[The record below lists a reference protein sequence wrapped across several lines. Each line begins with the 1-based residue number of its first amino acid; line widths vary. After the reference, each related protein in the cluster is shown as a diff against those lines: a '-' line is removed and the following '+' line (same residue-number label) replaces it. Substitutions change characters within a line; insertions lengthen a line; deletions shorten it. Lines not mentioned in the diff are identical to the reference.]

1 MSLDPQAAAL
11 LKSMEES
18 DAPPFHECTPEE
30 ARIMYDKSELVHEEP
45 PEPHSL
51 ESIKI
56 PGQAGPIDAWVY
68 KPSEDKGCQSWSS
81 FTAEG
86 LFGSLKAMILFVGPS
101 ARRRAA

>member
-30 ARIMYDKSELVHEEP
+30 ARIMYDKGSELVRGEP

-51 ESIKI
+51 ESITI
-56 PGQAGPIDAWVY
+56 PGQAGPIDAGY
-68 KPSEDKGCQSWSS
+68 TNPTKKKIYQS
-81 FTAEG
+81 
-86 LFGSLKAMILFVGPS
+86 
-101 ARRRAA
+101 